1 MALVGYSLDC
11 PEQGLPPAL
20 KCGRAHLLVRK
31 SKLIRDLT
39 ALLVTVL
46 VLVLV

>member
-1 MALVGYSLDC
+1 MALVDYSLNG
-11 PEQGLPPAL
+11 PEQGLPPAS
-20 KCGRAHLLVRK
+20 KRDRAHLQVRK
-31 SKLIRDLT
+31 SKLIRELT